1 VFPQPLWLFK
11 NLPRSLFA
19 AHSVHPTHTMKI
31 NPTLATTKT
40 PLKGLLPEELVEY
53 CRSIGEPKYRA
64 TQIFRRLY
72 AEDATVRAASFDAMT
87 ELPVSLRRRLE
98 ETADMSALE
107 LARVQESS
115 DGTKKFLFRLVDGRE
130 IETVLIP
137 SESVEENGEPKRL
150 TLCVSTQVGCP
161 LNCQFCATASLKL
174 KRNLT
179 AGEIVD
185 QFLTAQQYS
194 DKPITNLV
202 FMGMGEP
209 MLNYDNVMKAVQ
221 IFTHADA
228 QLLGARRITI
238 STSGLVEGI
247 MRLADEQSMIKL
259 ALSLHA
265 TTDGLRTKLM
275 PINKK
280 YNLQRLGNALEYY
293 YRKTGSPITYEYILF
308 DGINDSDEDARRLQ
322 RITRRV
328 PSKVNVIPFHP
339 IDFTNPEGIAASLK
353 PTSPEAFQ
361 SFIQR
366 LRDLDVT
373 VMIRSSSGKDI
384 HAACGQLALSN
395 MA

>member
-1 VFPQPLWLFK
+1 
-11 NLPRSLFA
+11 
-19 AHSVHPTHTMKI
+19 MKT
-31 NPTLATTKT
+31 NPTLITEKT
-40 PLKGLLPEELVEY
+40 PLLGLIPDELTEY
-53 CRSIGEPKYRA
+53 CRSIGEPRYRA
-64 TQIFRRLY
+64 RQIFRRLY
-72 AEDATVRAASFDAMT
+72 ANDASVRVADFESMT
-87 ELPVSLRRRLE
+87 ELPLALRKNLAESAQIR
-98 ETADMSALE
+98 ALE
-107 LARVQESS
+107 LVRLQESS
-115 DGTKKFLFRLVDGRE
+115 DGTKKFLFKLVDGRE

-137 SESVEENGEPKRL
+137 SETVEESGEPKRL

-179 AGEIVD
+179 AGEILD

-221 IFTHADA
+221 IFTHDDA
-228 QLLGARRITI
+228 QLLGPRRITL

-247 MRLADEQSMIKL
+247 TRMADEQSPIKL

-265 TTDGLRTKLM
+265 TTDGLRTELM

-280 YNLQRLGNALEYY
+280 YNLQALGNALEYY
-293 YRKTGSPITYEYILF
+293 YRKTGSPVTYEYILF
-308 DGINDSDEDARRLQ
+308 QGINDSDEDARRLQ
-322 RITRRV
+322 RITRRI

-339 IDFTNPEGIAASLK
+339 IDFTNPQGISASLK
-353 PTSPEAFQ
+353 PTSPDAFQ
-361 SFIQR
+361 AFIKR
-366 LRDLDVT
+366 LRELDVT

-395 MA
+395 VSE